1 MINSKK
7 IYFANLV
14 IGLLPNNALPKFK
27 ASLLRWAGV
36 KVGQNVEIFQG
47 FKIQGVGEVEIG
59 DNSFLGN
66 DVLLMV
72 NEGSKIIIGNNV
84 GISSKT
90 IMVTGF
96 HDITPNES
104 RIVSRTGIS
113 FYNDSSF
120 YSNGVGI
127 SVGVIIL
134 PGVTIG
140 EMSLI
145 AAGSVVTRD
154 VDPYTMVAGSPAKP
168 KKQFK
173 EDVEA

>member
-14 IGLLPNNALPKFK
+14 IGLLPNSSFPKFK

-36 KVGQNVEIFQG
+36 KLGQNVEIFQG

-96 HDITPNES
+96 HDITPNEQ
-104 RIVSRTGIS
+104 RIVSRTGT
-113 FYNDSSF
+113 SSEIKIG
-120 YSNGVGI
+120 NGVGI

-140 EMSLI
+140 DMSLI
-145 AAGSVVTRD
+145 GAGAVVTQD
-154 VDPYTMVAGSPAKP
+154 IEPYTMAAGSPAKS
-168 KKQFK
+168 KKKFK

>member
-59 DNSFLGN
+59 DSAFLGN

-72 NEGSKIIIGNNV
+72 NEGGKIVIGDNV
-84 GISSKT
+84 GISSRV
-90 IMVTGF
+90 IAVTGF
-96 HDITPNES
+96 HEFTPKGQ
-104 RIVSRTGIS
+104 RILSRTGTTSEIRIERGVCT
-113 FYNDSSF
+113 
-120 YSNGVGI
+120 GVGA
-127 SVGVIIL
+127 IIL
-134 PGVTIG
+134 PGVKIG
-140 EMSLI
+140 EMAFI
-145 AAGSVVTRD
+145 AAGAVVTRD
-154 VDPYTMVAGSPAKP
+154 VEPYTMVAGSPAKP

>member
-59 DNSFLGN
+59 KSAFLGH

-72 NEGSKIIIGNNV
+72 NEGGKIVIGDNV
-84 GISSKT
+84 CISSRV
-90 IMVTGF
+90 IAVTGF
-96 HDITPNES
+96 HEFTPKEQ
-104 RIVSRTGIS
+104 RILSRTGT
-113 FYNDSSF
+113 SSDIRIERGACT
-120 YSNGVGI
+120 GVGA
-127 SVGVIIL
+127 IIL
-134 PGVTIG
+134 PGVKIG
-140 EMSLI
+140 EMAFI
-145 AAGSVVTRD
+145 AAGAVVTRD
-154 VDPYTMVAGSPAKP
+154 VEPYTMVAGSPAKP
-168 KKQFK
+168 KKNLS
-173 EDVEA
+173 ENVEA

>member
-1 MINSKK
+1 MINSKN

-72 NEGSKIIIGNNV
+72 NGGSKIIIGNNV

-104 RIVSRTGIS
+104 RIVSRTGTCSEIRIG
-113 FYNDSSF
+113 
-120 YSNGVGI
+120 NGVGI

-145 AAGSVVTRD
+145 AAGAVVTRD
-154 VDPYTMVAGSPAKP
+154 VEPYTMVAGSPAKP
-168 KKQFK
+168 KKKFK
-173 EDVEA
+173 EDAEA